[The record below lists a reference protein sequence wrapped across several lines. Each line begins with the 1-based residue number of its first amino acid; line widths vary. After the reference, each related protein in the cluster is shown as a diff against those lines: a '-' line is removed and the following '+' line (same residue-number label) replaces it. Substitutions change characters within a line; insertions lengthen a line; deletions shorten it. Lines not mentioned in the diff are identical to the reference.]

1 MAETAIT
8 TVLAKV
14 AELVA
19 WEAAVLLEVGDD
31 VRLLRDKLEWLHT
44 FIRDADRRR
53 RLRDDEFVAV
63 WVRQT
68 RDVAFEAED
77 ALDDFLHRAGRR
89 RRRRGPAP
97 PLPGTGARCSGWR
110 WSWRRWRPRCA
121 GLQVAL
127 RHDLSARVRQIRK
140 RLDEISANRAAY
152 HIEHAASPAWAASSA
167 TTLAAW
173 DDLEE
178 YTVGFGKYSDMLRE
192 QLLDV
197 DTVPGRALVSIVGE
211 SSIGK
216 TTLARKVYQ
225 SPEMEMLPEALGG
238 MKELEEVVLYSM
250 PKMVGRIK
258 EDGGQ
263 DHHKIK
269 HVPVIQTIW

>member
-68 RDVAFEAED
+68 RDVVFEAED

-89 RRRRGPAP
+89 RRTATLGSGCAVGWWW
-97 PLPGTGARCSGWR
+97 PG
-110 WSWRRWRPRCA
+110 RCA
-121 GLQVAL
+121 GQVAL
-127 RHDLSARVRQIRK
+127 RHDLSWRIRQIRK
-140 RLDEISANRAAY
+140 RLDEISENRAVY
-152 HIEHAASPAWAASSA
+152 NIEHTPAPAWAASSA

-173 DDLEE
+173 
-178 YTVGFGKYSDMLRE
+178 YVGLLWEMAVNQKFHFVVAVFAINLSRFLPANLSMWCCCPSRFILRPRF
-192 QLLDV
+192 V
-197 DTVPGRALVSIVGE
+197 
-211 SSIGK
+211 
-216 TTLARKVYQ
+216 
-225 SPEMEMLPEALGG
+225 
-238 MKELEEVVLYSM
+238 
-250 PKMVGRIK
+250 
-258 EDGGQ
+258 
-263 DHHKIK
+263 
-269 HVPVIQTIW
+269 

>member
-77 ALDDFLHRAGRR
+77 ALD
-89 RRRRGPAP
+89 
-97 PLPGTGARCSGWR
+97 
-110 WSWRRWRPRCA
+110 
-121 GLQVAL
+121 
-127 RHDLSARVRQIRK
+127 
-140 RLDEISANRAAY
+140 EI
-152 HIEHAASPAWAASSA
+152 
-167 TTLAAW
+167 
-173 DDLEE
+173 
-178 YTVGFGKYSDMLRE
+178 
-192 QLLDV
+192 
-197 DTVPGRALVSIVGE
+197 GRA
-211 SSIGK
+211 
-216 TTLARKVYQ
+216 
-225 SPEMEMLPEALGG
+225 
-238 MKELEEVVLYSM
+238 
-250 PKMVGRIK
+250 
-258 EDGGQ
+258 
-263 DHHKIK
+263 
-269 HVPVIQTIW
+269 HV

>member
-89 RRRRGPAP
+89 RRHRGPAP

-173 DDLEE
+173 YARTHARSRIYFCMFVLPGSF
-178 YTVGFGKYSDMLRE
+178 YLFVLGFLPWLFCCVFILVLFCE
-192 QLLDV
+192 QRLC
-197 DTVPGRALVSIVGE
+197 
-211 SSIGK
+211 
-216 TTLARKVYQ
+216 
-225 SPEMEMLPEALGG
+225 
-238 MKELEEVVLYSM
+238 
-250 PKMVGRIK
+250 
-258 EDGGQ
+258 
-263 DHHKIK
+263 
-269 HVPVIQTIW
+269 

>member
-77 ALDDFLHRAGRR
+77 ALNDF
-89 RRRRGPAP
+89 
-97 PLPGTGARCSGWR
+97 
-110 WSWRRWRPRCA
+110 
-121 GLQVAL
+121 L
-127 RHDLSARVRQIRK
+127 RHDLLARVRQIRK
-140 RLDEISANRAAY
+140 RLEKISANRAAY
-152 HIEHAASPAWAASSA
+152 HIEHAASPAWAVSSA

-173 DDLEE
+173 RYLVVVDGSIAVADWN
-178 YTVGFGKYSDMLRE
+178 SLRAS
-192 QLLDV
+192 LLDEGNGSRV
-197 DTVPGRALVSIVGE
+197 ALVTDAAGLEVVGYAGGLTYDPIE
-211 SSIGK
+211 L
-216 TTLARKVYQ
+216 TRL
-225 SPEMEMLPEALGG
+225 SPENTY
-238 MKELEEVVLYSM
+238 ELFRRRV
-250 PKMVGRIK
+250 R
-258 EDGGQ
+258 
-263 DHHKIK
+263 
-269 HVPVIQTIW
+269 

>member
-77 ALDDFLHRAGRR
+77 ALDDFLHRAGQRR
-89 RRRRGPAP
+89 RRRLAP
-97 PLPGTGARCSGWR
+97 LAW
-110 WSWRRWRPRCA
+110 WPRCA
-121 GLQVAL
+121 GQVAL
-127 RHDLSARVRQIRK
+127 RHDLSGRIRRIRK

-152 HIEHAASPAWAASSA
+152 NIEHTPAPAWAASSSSA
-167 TTLAAW
+167 SAPTLAAW
-173 DDLEE
+173 YDPARTRTTGDLHRAFVFLLGLIE
-178 YTVGFGKYSDMLRE
+178 VD
-192 QLLDV
+192 QLTD
-197 DTVPGRALVSIVGE
+197 
-211 SSIGK
+211 
-216 TTLARKVYQ
+216 
-225 SPEMEMLPEALGG
+225 
-238 MKELEEVVLYSM
+238 
-250 PKMVGRIK
+250 
-258 EDGGQ
+258 
-263 DHHKIK
+263 
-269 HVPVIQTIW
+269 

>member
-77 ALDDFLHRAGRR
+77 ALDDFLHRAGRQR
-89 RRRRGPAP
+89 RRPRRPSP
-97 PLPGTGARCSGWR
+97 PLAPRSANAMAWWRCSVWR
-110 WSWRRWRPRCA
+110 WRLPRCV

-127 RHDLSARVRQIRK
+127 RHDLSARIRQIRK

-152 HIEHAASPAWAASSA
+152 HIEHAPSPAWAASSA

-173 DDLEE
+173 YVRSRLLLSTLELG
-178 YTVGFGKYSDMLRE
+178 YHKNCVLHCKVS
-192 QLLDV
+192 LLD
-197 DTVPGRALVSIVGE
+197 GILA
-211 SSIGK
+211 SSVWSGFWQFRSKPQK
-216 TTLARKVYQ
+216 TTETWSHFLT
-225 SPEMEMLPEALGG
+225 L
-238 MKELEEVVLYSM
+238 
-250 PKMVGRIK
+250 
-258 EDGGQ
+258 
-263 DHHKIK
+263 
-269 HVPVIQTIW
+269 

>member
-44 FIRDADRRR
+44 FVRDADRRR

-77 ALDDFLHRAGRR
+77 ALDDFLHRAALRR
-89 RRRRGPAP
+89 RAP
-97 PLPGTGARCSGWR
+97 GCSAW
-110 WSWRRWRPRCA
+110 PRCA
-121 GLQVAL
+121 GQVAL
-127 RHDLSARVRQIRK
+127 RHGLSGRIRQIRK
-140 RLDEISANRAAY
+140 RLDEISSNRAAY
-152 HIEHAASPAWAASSA
+152 NIEHTPSPAWASSA

-173 DDLEE
+173 
-178 YTVGFGKYSDMLRE
+178 Y
-192 QLLDV
+192 
-197 DTVPGRALVSIVGE
+197 ALS
-211 SSIGK
+211 
-216 TTLARKVYQ
+216 
-225 SPEMEMLPEALGG
+225 
-238 MKELEEVVLYSM
+238 
-250 PKMVGRIK
+250 
-258 EDGGQ
+258 
-263 DHHKIK
+263 
-269 HVPVIQTIW
+269 

>member
-89 RRRRGPAP
+89 RRKAALGSGCAVGGWWWW
-97 PLPGTGARCSGWR
+97 PG
-110 WSWRRWRPRCA
+110 RCA
-121 GLQVAL
+121 GQVAL
-127 RHDLSARVRQIRK
+127 RHDLSWRIRQIRN
-140 RLDEISANRAAY
+140 RLNEISENRAVY
-152 HIEHAASPAWAASSA
+152 NIEHTPAPAWAAASSA

-173 DDLEE
+173 YEAVFAVNLSR
-178 YTVGFGKYSDMLRE
+178 FPPANLSMRCCCPSRFILR
-192 QLLDV
+192 
-197 DTVPGRALVSIVGE
+197 PRFA
-211 SSIGK
+211 
-216 TTLARKVYQ
+216 
-225 SPEMEMLPEALGG
+225 
-238 MKELEEVVLYSM
+238 
-250 PKMVGRIK
+250 
-258 EDGGQ
+258 
-263 DHHKIK
+263 
-269 HVPVIQTIW
+269 

>member
-44 FIRDADRRR
+44 FMRDADRRR

-89 RRRRGPAP
+89 RRRNP
-97 PLPGTGARCSGWR
+97 PPTLPTGARCSAWR
-110 WSWRRWRPRCA
+110 WRWPRCA

-152 HIEHAASPAWAASSA
+152 NIEHASSPAWTASSA

-173 DDLEE
+173 
-178 YTVGFGKYSDMLRE
+178 Y
-192 QLLDV
+192 
-197 DTVPGRALVSIVGE
+197 ALS
-211 SSIGK
+211 
-216 TTLARKVYQ
+216 Q
-225 SPEMEMLPEALGG
+225 NW
-238 MKELEEVVLYSM
+238 
-250 PKMVGRIK
+250 
-258 EDGGQ
+258 
-263 DHHKIK
+263 KI
-269 HVPVIQTIW
+269 HRQTAN

>member
-77 ALDDFLHRAGRR
+77 AVDDFLHRAGRR
-89 RRRRGPAP
+89 RRKPA
-97 PLPGTGARCSGWR
+97 LGS
-110 WSWRRWRPRCA
+110 RCA
-121 GLQVAL
+121 VGGRCWWWPGGCAGQVAL
-127 RHDLSARVRQIRK
+127 RHNLSGRIRQIRK
-140 RLDEISANRAAY
+140 RLDEISENRAVY
-152 HIEHAASPAWAASSA
+152 HIEHTPASAWATSSSA

-173 DDLEE
+173 YEAETVFAVNLSRFLLPANLSVHAVLLSFSFHSPAKIRLEFQASVLE
-178 YTVGFGKYSDMLRE
+178 KR
-192 QLLDV
+192 
-197 DTVPGRALVSIVGE
+197 SI
-211 SSIGK
+211 
-216 TTLARKVYQ
+216 
-225 SPEMEMLPEALGG
+225 
-238 MKELEEVVLYSM
+238 
-250 PKMVGRIK
+250 
-258 EDGGQ
+258 
-263 DHHKIK
+263 
-269 HVPVIQTIW
+269 

>member
-1 MAETAIT
+1 VSYYLCIAYIRRRGGRATAIQQQQQQQLVAVAEVGSMAETAIT

-53 RLRDDEFVAV
+53 RRRDDEFVAV

-89 RRRRGPAP
+89 RSRAGAGAAP
-97 PLPGTGARCSGWR
+97 GCGVVGWWPG
-110 WSWRRWRPRCA
+110 CA
-121 GLQVAL
+121 GQVAL
-127 RHDLSARVRQIRK
+127 RHDLYGRIRQIWK

-152 HIEHAASPAWAASSA
+152 NIEHTPAPAWAASCSSA

-173 DDLEE
+173 YALSHNKNF
-178 YTVGFGKYSDMLRE
+178 TTQIRNFC
-192 QLLDV
+192 
-197 DTVPGRALVSIVGE
+197 GR
-211 SSIGK
+211 
-216 TTLARKVYQ
+216 Q
-225 SPEMEMLPEALGG
+225 
-238 MKELEEVVLYSM
+238 
-250 PKMVGRIK
+250 
-258 EDGGQ
+258 
-263 DHHKIK
+263 
-269 HVPVIQTIW
+269 

>member
-77 ALDDFLHRAGRR
+77 ALDDFLHRAGRHR
-89 RRRRGPAP
+89 RRRNPPPA
-97 PLPGTGARCSGWR
+97 LPTGARCSAWR
-110 WSWRRWRPRCA
+110 WRWQWQWPRRPRCA

-152 HIEHAASPAWAASSA
+152 NIEHAPAPTWAASSA

-173 DDLEE
+173 
-178 YTVGFGKYSDMLRE
+178 YV
-192 QLLDV
+192 
-197 DTVPGRALVSIVGE
+197 RAL
-211 SSIGK
+211 
-216 TTLARKVYQ
+216 
-225 SPEMEMLPEALGG
+225 
-238 MKELEEVVLYSM
+238 
-250 PKMVGRIK
+250 PKL
-258 EDGGQ
+258 
-263 DHHKIK
+263 KIK
-269 HVPVIQTIW
+269 RITCKPLEHFAVRQNRGLIWSLDRVLAVPTEFCVPHFVLFLTIPLCSF

>member
-53 RLRDDEFVAV
+53 RRRDDEFVAV

-77 ALDDFLHRAGRR
+77 ALDDFLHRAARR
-89 RRRRGPAP
+89 HRQAT
-97 PLPGTGARCSGWR
+97 PLAAVLPSCAAAAWP
-110 WSWRRWRPRCA
+110 PRCA
-121 GLQVAL
+121 GQVAL
-127 RHDLSARVRQIRK
+127 RHGLSGRIRQIRK

-152 HIEHAASPAWAASSA
+152 NIEHTPSPAWATHPSA
-167 TTLAAW
+167 AAAPALAAW
-173 DDLEE
+173 YAPKFILIASKFICNVCS
-178 YTVGFGKYSDMLRE
+178 TTN
-192 QLLDV
+192 QLLS
-197 DTVPGRALVSIVGE
+197 R
-211 SSIGK
+211 
-216 TTLARKVYQ
+216 
-225 SPEMEMLPEALGG
+225 
-238 MKELEEVVLYSM
+238 
-250 PKMVGRIK
+250 
-258 EDGGQ
+258 
-263 DHHKIK
+263 
-269 HVPVIQTIW
+269 

>member
-68 RDVAFEAED
+68 RDVVFEAED

-89 RRRRGPAP
+89 RRTATLGSGCAVGWWW
-97 PLPGTGARCSGWR
+97 PG
-110 WSWRRWRPRCA
+110 RCA
-121 GLQVAL
+121 GQVAL
-127 RHDLSARVRQIRK
+127 RHDLSGRIRQIRN
-140 RLDEISANRAAY
+140 RLNEISENRAVY
-152 HIEHAASPAWAASSA
+152 NIEHTPASAWAATSSA

-173 DDLEE
+173 YEAVS
-178 YTVGFGKYSDMLRE
+178 TVNLSRFPPANLSMRCCCPSRFILRPRF
-192 QLLDV
+192 V
-197 DTVPGRALVSIVGE
+197 
-211 SSIGK
+211 
-216 TTLARKVYQ
+216 
-225 SPEMEMLPEALGG
+225 
-238 MKELEEVVLYSM
+238 
-250 PKMVGRIK
+250 
-258 EDGGQ
+258 
-263 DHHKIK
+263 
-269 HVPVIQTIW
+269 